1 MDLWKR
7 FKRLFRF
14 YSAVHELKPQQM
26 LPRTKLVWWR
36 WWLQLPVRDSSG
48 SILCS
53 AAWKFPRIDSAL
65 CAELLAI
72 CIGDEMA
79 LFQDLHGVTLRL
91 TRQCRL
97 VKFLKAKF

>member
-1 MDLWKR
+1 ML
-7 FKRLFRF
+7 
-14 YSAVHELKPQQM
+14 M

-36 WWLQLPVRDSSG
+36 WWLQLPVSDSSG

-53 AAWKFPRIDSAL
+53 AAWKFSRIDSAL

-79 LFQDLHGVTLRL
+79 LFQDLHGVIIETDSAMSISEISKGQILI
-91 TRQCRL
+91 
-97 VKFLKAKF
+97 VFGGSSF